1 LTRSSVLLL
10 VACSGTACAAEEDLG
25 PGVADPRTM
34 ADVRD
39 GPGGSQVLY
48 LVASSARGVGSGP
61 LAAGVAYRVTIE
73 GTVSLW
79 RREHWAS
86 LCGGTPMA
94 RPEFPSRG
102 VSGPVGVDAEWV
114 WAWPGDSPSLCLD
127 GAPIGPPPRP
137 RRLVLVQVAG
147 APFQPLP
154 PAEEPG
160 MTPDHAYTYVVRGTG
175 APVVFLVDDS
185 PREDNYGVLRIGIA
199 PNDPAQHPM

>member
-1 LTRSSVLLL
+1 
-10 VACSGTACAAEEDLG
+10 
-25 PGVADPRTM
+25 
-34 ADVRD
+34 
-39 GPGGSQVLY
+39 
-48 LVASSARGVGSGP
+48 
-61 LAAGVAYRVTIE
+61 
-73 GTVSLW
+73 
-79 RREHWAS
+79 
-86 LCGGTPMA
+86 
-94 RPEFPSRG
+94 
-102 VSGPVGVDAEWV
+102 VGVDAEWV